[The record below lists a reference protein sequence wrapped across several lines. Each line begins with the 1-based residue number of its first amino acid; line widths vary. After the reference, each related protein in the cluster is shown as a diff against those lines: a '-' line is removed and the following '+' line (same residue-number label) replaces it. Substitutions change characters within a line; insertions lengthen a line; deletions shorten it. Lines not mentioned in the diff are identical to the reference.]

1 MRYPSTVP
9 RFAAIIIDTTQFS
22 DVAKLMNIY
31 QLWLD
36 DLFPKAKFADG
47 LSIIEK
53 LGHKKQMQVWRKDW
67 IEQDKPKTL
76 VEDDNEDM
84 LDLVEPESN
93 ANGAAG
99 IETVSSQP
107 EAAAEASSAAG
118 TSAVADHTEATG
130 IVTRASTSQEEPEM
144 DELDA
149 LLAEETSPGIQNQR
163 RDEYADDEEAL
174 AELGF

>member
-1 MRYPSTVP
+1 MP
-9 RFAAIIIDTTQFS
+9 RFTNSITDTAQFS

-67 IEQDKPKTL
+67 IEQDKPKTS
-76 VEDDNEDM
+76 VEDDNGDM
-84 LDLVEPESN
+84 ADFVEQESSANN
-93 ANGAAG
+93 AARVENA
-99 IETVSSQP
+99 SSWL
-107 EAAAEASSAAG
+107 EAAANANSAAK
-118 TSAVADHTEATG
+118 TSAAAGHTEATG
-130 IVTRASTSQEEPEM
+130 TVTQTSMSQEEPEM

-149 LLAEETSPGIQNQR
+149 LLAEETSPGIQSQR
-163 RDEYADDEEAL
+163 RDEFADDEEAL